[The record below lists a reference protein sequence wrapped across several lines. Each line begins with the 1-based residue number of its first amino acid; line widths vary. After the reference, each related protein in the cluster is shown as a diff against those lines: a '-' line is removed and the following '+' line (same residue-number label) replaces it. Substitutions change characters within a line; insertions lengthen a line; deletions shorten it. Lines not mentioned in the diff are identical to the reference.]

1 MPSRSFSPVPS
12 VPTPDPKTKAK
23 PLSQFSRLSQVVRL
37 YTPDPSIKPDPTHP
51 TTILLCSWNNAAPK
65 HIEYYTRTYT
75 KLYPSARIIVS
86 TMNTKQFLFTSESTR
101 RAQVRTVITALLS
114 EPQMSLMVHALSNG
128 GAKRLYAISAS
139 YAAATGKPLP
149 LRVYVLD
156 SAPGIPQFKRDIH
169 ALNYPVRGWNW
180 WVRWPFQTVV
190 VLVSC
195 VVYVVVNWLP
205 RWFWYE
211 LVWGPHD
218 GAHNTAY
225 LNKNCVKAFVY
236 SKEDEAIDWRNVEAH
251 AKETEE
257 RGFRVERKLIEGAAH
272 VQLFKGRGGELDYW
286 GFIQKVWDMG
296 REVEVVE

>member
-1 MPSRSFSPVPS
+1 
-12 VPTPDPKTKAK
+12 
-23 PLSQFSRLSQVVRL
+23 
-37 YTPDPSIKPDPTHP
+37 
-51 TTILLCSWNNAAPK
+51 
-65 HIEYYTRTYT
+65 
-75 KLYPSARIIVS
+75 
-86 TMNTKQFLFTSESTR
+86 MNTKQFLFTSESTR

-128 GAKRLYAISAS
+128 GAKRLYAI
-139 YAAATGKPLP
+139 
-149 LRVYVLD
+149 R
-156 SAPGIPQFKRDIH
+156 
-169 ALNYPVRGWNW
+169 
-180 WVRWPFQTVV
+180 
-190 VLVSC
+190 
-195 VVYVVVNWLP
+195 LP